1 MLTCICDGIGTQ
13 RKRIAM
19 NIKSVHHIAIIC
31 SNYEVSKQ
39 FYTEFLK
46 LNSIAETYREERQS
60 YKLDL
65 AIGNTY
71 CIELF
76 SFPNTPERVSR
87 PEARGLRH
95 LAFAVDNI
103 EQTHA
108 YCIEHGVTPETI
120 RVDELTKKSF
130 FFIEDPDKLPIEFYE
145 I

>member
-1 MLTCICDGIGTQ
+1 
-13 RKRIAM
+13 M

-31 SNYEVSKQ
+31 SDYEVSKK

-46 LNSIAETYREERQS
+46 LNCIAETYRAERQS

-65 AIGNTY
+65 AIGDTY

-76 SFPNTPERVSR
+76 SFPDTPKRVSR

-103 EQTHA
+103 EQTHK
-108 YCIEHGVTPETI
+108 YCIENGVTPENI
-120 RVDELTKKSF
+120 RVDDLTGKQF
-130 FFIEDPDKLPIEFYE
+130 FFIEDPDHLPIEFYQ